1 LLKLLVKYLSEVNLK
16 KEVMLNFYSIKYLKA
31 IKKAT
36 SVCCLFAVSHAFAA
50 LNQSSVKFQ
59 PVSTVKKQKSN
70 FNGSVSFQT
79 NEWVED
85 VGEVIGNK
93 YFGELDLDYD
103 STNESPGDLNNK
115 FQMKSRIN
123 DVGQFQFSITETYLN
138 YKFGKN
144 NEAFLGRKILAWSK
158 LDSNWGFGKLN
169 NRVNFDGFEPGQ
181 EGLTGL
187 TVNLKPTSR
196 LKISLFG
203 SMIYAPELN
212 PGTQVDEDK
221 GTISCQNAW
230 CKAPDATADT
240 NDDGVADKDIFY
252 SVNMPDISDIVFRYS
267 AGARVSYEGDIAS
280 LNVFGVRKP
289 ENNISLA
296 VEISLDSSKNLINA
310 DVTPEVFYH
319 NVGGAEFTVDPIKNV
334 QLYASYLH
342 IKPDNQPDQDK
353 TVFQYT
359 GIKQNKKTEEYLG
372 LGARY
377 KNHKFLASFNY
388 VARVSEFD
396 ISEDVLVVYPRW
408 NQAVNLTTSVDLTSK
423 LGLSLDFKYDTL
435 TEDRLT
441 MFKANYLINRN
452 MIVSAGANVI
462 GSSGE
467 ADSYWSD
474 FVNNDTVYSSFKY
487 IF

>member
-1 LLKLLVKYLSEVNLK
+1 MS
-16 KEVMLNFYSIKYLKA
+16 S
-31 IKKAT
+31 
-36 SVCCLFAVSHAFAA
+36 SFAA
-50 LNQSSVKFQ
+50 LNQSSVQFK
-59 PVSTVKKQKSN
+59 PVSTVENNKSN

-79 NEWVED
+79 NQWVED
-85 VGEVIGNK
+85 VGEVVGNK
-93 YFGELDLDYD
+93 YFGELELDYD
-103 STNESPGDLNNK
+103 SRNQTPGDLSKK
-115 FQMKSRIN
+115 FQLKSRVN
-123 DVGQFQFSITETYLN
+123 DEGQFQFSITETYISQ
-138 YKFGKN
+138 KFGKN
-144 NEAFLGRKILAWSK
+144 NEAYFGRKILPWSK

-181 EGLTGL
+181 EGLTGVIVDL
-187 TVNLKPTSR
+187 RPTSK
-196 LKISLFG
+196 LKFSLFG
-203 SMIYAPELN
+203 SVINAPELN
-212 PGTQVDEDK
+212 PGTKIDESK

-230 CKAPDATADT
+230 CKAPDANADT
-240 NDDGVADKDIFY
+240 NDDGVADKRVFY
-252 SVNMPDISDIVFRYS
+252 NVNMPDISDVVFKYS
-267 AGARVSYEGDIAS
+267 AGASASYVGDKAS
-280 LNVFGVRKP
+280 LSVFGIRKP

-296 VEISLDSSKNLINA
+296 VEISLDASEDLINA

-319 NVGGAEFTVDPIKNV
+319 NVGGAELTVDPIENV

-342 IKPDNQPDQDK
+342 IKPDNQPDQEK
-353 TVFQYT
+353 KVFQYT
-359 GIKQNKKTEEYLG
+359 GIKQDKKTEEYLG

-396 ISEDVLVVYPRW
+396 ISEDVLVIYPRW

-441 MFKANYLINRN
+441 MFKANYLIRQN
-452 MIVSAGANVI
+452 MVISAGANVI

-467 ADSYWSD
+467 SDSYWSD